1 MSHNSRKQTKVKKHL
16 MPMKQ
21 VAKSFR
27 SRTFFS
33 EKEAEDFVH
42 LAESNRL
49 KDVRTWA
56 IPDSP
61 TKYKVIW
68 FETDEEVKSE

>member
-1 MSHNSRKQTKVKKHL
+1 MTAQKQTKVKDSL

-27 SRTFFS
+27 SRTFLS

-42 LAESNRL
+42 FAEIHNTPRQ
-49 KDVRTWA
+49 A
-56 IPDSP
+56 
-61 TKYKVIW
+61 
-68 FETDEEVKSE
+68 